1 MTNADSN
8 INHDLKEA
16 ILSCAREEMRKFIGA
31 MLMPGITNQTN
42 DTSPSYRSRPPT
54 NNEGRQTPLLT
65 QRSSA
70 RSCRRKTAGSPLLS
84 ARSLRRKTTGSPLL
98 STAKAYQPRRSKN
111 YRKINTSNSTLCGIT
126 LTSHVVKRVIPRHL
140 CPLRPQN
147 GSKRAPCWSKK
158 AVNRFVMLNLPE
170 PVVAAK
176 NI

>member
-8 INHDLKEA
+8 INDDLKEA

-84 ARSLRRKTTGSPLL
+84 ARSLRRKTTGSP
-98 STAKAYQPRRSKN
+98 YYQQPRRIN
-111 YRKINTSNSTLCGIT
+111 HDDQKIIVKSTHPIQ
-126 LTSHVVKRVIPRHL
+126 HFVE
-140 CPLRPQN
+140 LR
-147 GSKRAPCWSKK
+147 
-158 AVNRFVMLNLPE
+158 
-170 PVVAAK
+170 
-176 NI
+176 